1 MIEKTIYIADD
12 GTQFNFEDDCL
23 AYEQRQLY
31 TKAANL
37 NNDLFCFDMEN
48 KRYFPTTYQD
58 FENLK
63 SFFCKTQE
71 AYEILQQVE
80 DKADARFLPF
90 EGDSYQPHDYDE
102 KTVPV
107 LNAHWVYDNDEW
119 TCLEQEAKKISDAI
133 LEQQNLIE
141 VAKQSTGW
149 ES

>member
-12 GTQFNFEDDCL
+12 GRQFDFEDDCL
-23 AYEQRQLY
+23 AHEQRQLY

-48 KRYFPTTYQD
+48 KRYLPTTYQD

-102 KTVPV
+102 ETVPV
-107 LNAHWVYDNDEW
+107 LNVHWVYENDEW
-119 TCLEQEAKKISDAI
+119 RCLEYEAKKISEAI
-133 LEQQNLIE
+133 LEQKNRITT
-141 VAKQSTGW
+141 ATYNNSW